1 MFAGKVDN
9 LRHFGFR
16 HFVSK
21 DSTFADT
28 ALMHMHHDSMR
39 CLVILVEDTF
49 EDIDHEIHRGVVIVE
64 KQNTIEVRPLRLPP
78 CLGDDR
84 RPGRAIALAIIACQT
99 GDTGRI
105 TLIGN
110 TCGSNLI
117 DEPPARITA
126 GGHVPWH
133 LEEQ

>member
-28 ALMHMHHDSMR
+28 ALMYMHHDSMR

-64 KQNTIEVRPLRLPP
+64 KQNTIEVRPLCSEADLW
-78 CLGDDR
+78 
-84 RPGRAIALAIIACQT
+84 
-99 GDTGRI
+99 
-105 TLIGN
+105 
-110 TCGSNLI
+110 
-117 DEPPARITA
+117 TA
-126 GGHVPWH
+126 EG
-133 LEEQ
+133 